1 MSARCAVLI
10 GLCVAHAARAFF
22 VGAAAGGAA
31 SSSRLQSASGVRA
44 PFRGLTMHGA
54 PPISSPFDAGQTG
67 TKEKGSQ
74 KLVGPLPLTLANV
87 EAVLDEMRPY
97 LLADGGNVAVRE
109 IEGPNVYLE
118 LEGACGSC
126 PSSSMTM
133 KMGLERGL
141 REKIPEITNVVQVP
155 SEGGESLSAD
165 AVEAVLEE
173 VRPFLQMAGGSIELK
188 SLSTSGIAPTATLLM
203 LGEGAALTSVK
214 VEIQQR
220 LKRKLPALVNVMW
233 E

>member
-1 MSARCAVLI
+1 
-10 GLCVAHAARAFF
+10 
-22 VGAAAGGAA
+22 
-31 SSSRLQSASGVRA
+31 
-44 PFRGLTMHGA
+44 
-54 PPISSPFDAGQTG
+54 
-67 TKEKGSQ
+67 
-74 KLVGPLPLTLANV
+74 
-87 EAVLDEMRPY
+87 MRPY

-155 SEGGESLSAD
+155 SEVRAHLALPRRARRSRAHASARARADARWPAAACAQGGESLSAD